1 MLTNEQND
9 RKTNIDDRKQ
19 KVMESLKY
27 LRTTFGNAKNMIE
40 FIKFCFRKQNRSKQK
55 YKTETL
61 LNHVYSPLSYIAV
74 NLIYIN

>member
-40 FIKFCFRKQNRSKQK
+40 FIKFCFRKQNRSK
-55 YKTETL
+55 
-61 LNHVYSPLSYIAV
+61 HVYSPLSYIAV